1 MSNNLTI
8 VNAEESSAAS
18 PVTSMTSPTASSERR
33 TSISEEVMT
42 VRTTSSQSSVTSFI
56 DRTTSNTDTPNVV
69 YIVIGVIGGAVVG
82 CVITA
87 AVVIAWMKKR
97 NISRE
102 DNINTPNIYDSAS
115 HYEDMDHQY
124 GSVEKQYVNTV
135 EGTAADTPEY
145 VNTDE
150 DKRDTAYYNIG
161 RDSHLP

>member
-8 VNAEESSAAS
+8 
-18 PVTSMTSPTASSERR
+18 
-33 TSISEEVMT
+33 EVMT

-97 NISRE
+97 HMRRE
-102 DNINTPNIYDSAS
+102 ENINTPNIYDSAS
-115 HYEDMDHQY
+115 HCEDMDHQY

-135 EGTAADTPEY
+135 EGTETDTPDY

-150 DKRDTAYYNIG
+150 DKRDTAYYNIVH
-161 RDSHLP
+161 DTNLP

>member
-8 VNAEESSAAS
+8 
-18 PVTSMTSPTASSERR
+18 
-33 TSISEEVMT
+33 EVMT

-56 DRTTSNTDTPNVV
+56 DRTTSNTEDTPNVV